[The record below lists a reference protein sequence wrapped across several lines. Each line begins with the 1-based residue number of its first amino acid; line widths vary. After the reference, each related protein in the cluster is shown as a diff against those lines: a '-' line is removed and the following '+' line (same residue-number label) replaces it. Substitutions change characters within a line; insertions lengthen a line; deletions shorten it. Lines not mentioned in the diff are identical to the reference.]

1 MKKQLNTTGII
12 NELSGASPFFPAK
25 QQEKR
30 KPKKEE
36 NQLPL
41 ATQKSDEPTSGM
53 VVSRHHDT
61 LTPRVHD
68 TTIPIDEDDI
78 IEAVRKA
85 VKPVGK
91 DGATLRCTS
100 QERQALDDIEYSY
113 KRQGIRT
120 SGNEITRIGINY
132 VVKDYRKNGENS
144 ILAKVLKR
152 LNS

>member
-1 MKKQLNTTGII
+1 MKKQLNTTSVM
-12 NELSGASPFFPAK
+12 NELSGASPFFPAE
-25 QQEKR
+25 QQEER

-41 ATQKSDEPTSGM
+41 EAQKGNKATSRN

-68 TTIPIDEDDI
+68 TTIPADEDDI

-100 QERQALDDIEYSY
+100 EERQALDDIEYSY
-113 KRQGIRT
+113 K
-120 SGNEITRIGINY
+120 
-132 VVKDYRKNGENS
+132 
-144 ILAKVLKR
+144 
-152 LNS
+152 